1 MHHLKR
7 GITLAMSYEVEVKV
21 PISDVNAIEKTI
33 LRAGGRRLNSEIQT
47 DIYYDHPCRTFS
59 QTDEAVRLRT
69 REPLDALPSDS
80 SRLSA
85 TELTY
90 KGPKVDKTT
99 KTRLEFTS
107 GVTDAGAITSILQ
120 NTGFKHVA
128 IIKKRRI
135 FFDVSG
141 ITVSIDDVDGVGLFI
156 ELESI
161 AHSKKSVQAAKEKVL
176 TLVEHLGLD
185 PKMTVR
191 DSYLEL
197 YLNRAH

>member
-1 MHHLKR
+1 MHQLMR

-21 PISDVNAIEKTI
+21 PISDVNAIEKNI

-59 QTDEAVRLRT
+59 QTDEAIRLRT
-69 REPLDALPSDS
+69 REPLDDS
-80 SRLSA
+80 PIDVSRRVMN
-85 TELTY
+85 ELTY

-107 GVTDAGAITSILQ
+107 GISDVESIISILHY
-120 NTGFKHVA
+120 TGFKHVA

-141 ITVSIDDVDGVGLFI
+141 ITVSLDDVDGVGLFI

-161 AHSKKSVQAAKEKVL
+161 AHSKKSMQAARNKIL
-176 TLVEHLGLD
+176 SLVKRLKLD
-185 PKMTVR
+185 PKKSVR

-197 YLNRAH
+197 YLNRDH